1 MREIRQYLDTLNRFL
16 KDSAKRIRFDPN
28 TNSLTFDII
37 DANGRPTEISRR
49 VEALSSGEKQVVIL
63 FTYLAFQRGKIFV
76 VDEPEISLHPRWQE
90 EFLDGVKDLMRSDTQ
105 LIIATHSPAIVGKY
119 VDYCTTLL
127 PYNQ

>member
-1 MREIRQYLDTLNRFL
+1 MD
-16 KDSAKRIRFDPN
+16 
-28 TNSLTFDII
+28 
-37 DANGRPTEISRR
+37 GRRKYHVG
-49 VEALSSGEKQVVIL
+49 VEALSSGEKQIVIL

>member
-1 MREIRQYLDTLNRFL
+1 M
-16 KDSAKRIRFDPN
+16 
-28 TNSLTFDII
+28 
-37 DANGRPTEISRR
+37 
-49 VEALSSGEKQVVIL
+49 
-63 FTYLAFQRGKIFV
+63 YLAFQRGKIFV